1 MYSSSKL
8 VNLLTTDSI
17 VMMMMMMMM
26 MSRFVER
33 VLNSPRARCQSAE
46 QVSLQMSSERRGGES
61 CGSQGGWQTVPDNWT
76 CDCET
81 PHPQRG
87 PCPWYGQ

>member
-1 MYSSSKL
+1 MQQL
-8 VNLLTTDSI
+8 HRDI
-17 VMMMMMMMM
+17 IMMMMM

-46 QVSLQMSSERRGGES
+46 QVSSERRGGES
-61 CGSQGGWQTVPDNWT
+61 CGSQGGWLTVPDNWT
-76 CDCET
+76 CYCET
-81 PHPQRG
+81 PHPERG